1 MKYFGMVTEKQCNF
15 LEQIVKPLRWTYTTV
30 IPQNPS
36 YSFQWLIQNIQ
47 LTIGGNSLVFHARP
61 YGIFVEIK
69 ANLWRN
75 KVLRTNQKLRFSRG
89 RFSNRDNVDNGEKLS
104 MLHRFP
110 ILCRKFPFVQSDCLK
125 VVVSVEYKCRYF
137 LICVSDGI
145 IRPSQ
150 LTEYLDK
157 CWVFCFITEDTPI
170 DVTSWL
176 IM

>member
-75 KVLRTNQKLRFSRG
+75 KLLRTNQKLQFSRG

-104 MLHRFP
+104 ML
-110 ILCRKFPFVQSDCLK
+110 IDFPFCAENFPLSK
-125 VVVSVEYKCRYF
+125 VTASRLWSVLSTNADTSSFASVMVSF
-137 LICVSDGI
+137 DQHS
-145 IRPSQ
+145 
-150 LTEYLDK
+150 
-157 CWVFCFITEDTPI
+157 
-170 DVTSWL
+170 
-176 IM
+176 